1 MRKLRRA
8 RAVVLGLVGV
18 LAAGCL
24 SVRAAGGPTADG
36 GQGVAVGSGQT
47 VRVAVFNNYPPAE
60 FTAAGRLTGWMIEL
74 LEPIARET
82 GLRFDVVPVNNF
94 STIIPGL
101 QSGRFDIAAANLTVS
116 AERVGIIDMVTVDAV
131 GTGFSS
137 AAASGVRIRSGADLC
152 GRAVAALA
160 GSVYEPQL
168 KAVNEECAATGAP
181 PARSSLYP
189 DSSAAVL
196 AAGTGRADVFMG
208 SYSEVVHSA
217 RESGQLTVQPY
228 QFARLPEAIGFPK
241 GSPHTEKVRAAVN
254 RLIADGRYRAVL
266 DKWGMVDIAI
276 PESRLNPAVD
286 PMGDQ

>member
-1 MRKLRRA
+1 MPRSPLIA
-8 RAVVLGLVGV
+8 AIAAVCL
-18 LAAGCL
+18 LASGCVT
-24 SVRAAGGPTADG
+24 VRAAAVPTEPAEP
-36 GQGVAVGSGQT
+36 GVTVGSGQS

-60 FTAAGRLTGWMIEL
+60 FTANGKLAGWMIEFL
-74 LEPIARET
+74 DPIARET
-82 GLRFDVVPVNNF
+82 GLRMDIVPVNNF

-116 AERVGIIDMVTVDAV
+116 AERVKIIDMVTVDAV
-131 GTGFSS
+131 GTGFST
-137 AAASGVRIRSGADLC
+137 AAGSGVAIRSGRDVC

-168 KAVNEECAATGAP
+168 RAINDECAAAGLP
-181 PARSSLYP
+181 PARTSLYP

-196 AAGTGRADVFMG
+196 AAGTRRADVFMG

-217 RESGQLTVQPY
+217 RESGQLTVQDY

-254 RLIADGRYRAVL
+254 KLIAGGQYRSVL
-266 DKWGMVDIAI
+266 HKWGMADIAI
-276 PESRLNPAVD
+276 TESQLNPEVR
-286 PMGDQ
+286 

>member
-1 MRKLRRA
+1 MPRSLLIA
-8 RAVVLGLVGV
+8 AVCL
-18 LAAGCL
+18 LASACV
-24 SVRAAGGPTADG
+24 SVRAATVPTGSAEP
-36 GQGVAVGSGQT
+36 GVTVGSGQT

-60 FTAAGRLTGWMIEL
+60 FTADGRLTGWMIEF

-82 GLRFDVVPVNNF
+82 GLRMDIVPVNNF

-116 AERVGIIDMVTVDAV
+116 AERVKIIDMVTVDAV
-131 GTGFSS
+131 GTGFS
-137 AAASGVRIRSGADLC
+137 AAADSGVAIRSGRDVC
-152 GRAVAALA
+152 GKAVAALA

-168 KAVNEECAATGAP
+168 RAINDECAAAGL
-181 PARSSLYP
+181 PAARTSLYP

-196 AAGTGRADVFMG
+196 AAGTRRADVFMG

-254 RLIADGRYRAVL
+254 KLIAGGQYRAL
-266 DKWGMVDIAI
+266 LAKWGMAEIAVT
-276 PESRLNPAVD
+276 ESQLNPEV
-286 PMGDQ
+286 P